1 MGLDMDLLLVI
12 VMVAVVLV
20 LALLLVLA
28 LGIAAKAADGGDQE
42 TGWLSALASLRSP
55 SGKPFFANRKAM
67 RDFVET
73 LDDARDEPPRS

>member
-12 VMVAVVLV
+12 VMVAVV

-28 LGIAAKAADGGDQE
+28 LGIAAKAADGGDHE